1 MLYKIAQPLPQTSS
15 CISPWLDNKSN
26 FSTSLHLRHRFCWTS
41 INGRFIR
48 TSLIYIYMDIF
59 TSMSEY
65 EPHPSAIQCFELGK
79 IAVEICNLVISP
91 RPPHIQDVCSPY
103 TSQCYISVH
112 VHFKW
117 PRGLGMRLIRWCAL
131 IRITYPF
138 TALVLS
144 GACSYFLTQIGSA
157 DKWDCFTS
165 YVSSTV

>member
-1 MLYKIAQPLPQTSS
+1 M
-15 CISPWLDNKSN
+15 SPILQQY
-26 FSTSLHLRHRFCWTS
+26 
-41 INGRFIR
+41 G
-48 TSLIYIYMDIF
+48 
-59 TSMSEY
+59 
-65 EPHPSAIQCFELGK
+65 ALGK

-117 PRGLGMRLIRWCAL
+117 PRGLGMRLVRWCAL

-165 YVSSTV
+165 YVPSTV